1 MTVALDIDPSKAH
14 PWIDAAQP
22 THPSLVDTTMVTN
35 ELLGFTN
42 VPMAVW
48 IDEEGMLVRPAEL
61 ASIEVS
67 PLRDAAIPDDLDDRI
82 KMMLQQIKKF
92 PGDPEGY
99 LAAIHDW
106 VDQGAASRFALAPD
120 EVVARSAPRDADKA
134 RAVACFELGQEL
146 FRREGQDAAV
156 PWWREAHRLDR
167 GNWAFKRQAWTLVT
181 TAEGQPPRPH
191 PGAERRV
198 RGQLAGR
205 RARPRRGELLPPAQ
219 PLTAFRPP
227 NPGERVVR
235 PLVVAHRAC
244 PRHAPENSLA
254 GIAAAG
260 SWGPTWSSSTS
271 A

>member
-1 MTVALDIDPSKAH
+1 VVTVALDLDPSKAH

-22 THPSLVDTTMVTN
+22 SHPSLVDTTMVTN

-48 IDEEGMLVRPAEL
+48 IDEEGRLVRPAEL

-67 PLRDAAIPDDLDDRI
+67 PLRDAPIPEDMDERI
-82 KMMLQQIKKF
+82 KMMLQEIKKF

-106 VDQGAASRFALAPD
+106 VDQGAASRFALSPE

-156 PWWREAHRLDR
+156 PWWREAHRLDP

-181 TAEGQPPRPH
+181 TGEGQPPDLIQGPNDVYEGNWLDDVLVL
-191 PGAERRV
+191 GAENYY
-198 RGQLAGR
+198 
-205 RARPRRGELLPPAQ
+205 PQ
-219 PLTAFRPP
+219 PNL
-227 NPGERVVR
+227 
-235 PLVVAHRAC
+235 
-244 PRHAPENSLA
+244 
-254 GIAAAG
+254 
-260 SWGPTWSSSTS
+260 
-271 A
+271 